1 MIKVLKHPNTEIF
14 QLLFASATLVDFP
27 QFRDIHHLIPHFLD
41 QTTNYPLEREYYRI
55 EDSDKWEIYVEY
67 RKIVSEFLIDHIY
80 SESWSLTYWPSIYL
94 PSIYWTSQDS
104 FPVNFFD
111 RIYWSQKFYVSLAKY
126 LLSFLSEGLQPE

>member
-1 MIKVLKHPNTEIF
+1 MIEVLHHNTEIY

-41 QTTNYPLEREYYRI
+41 RTPKYPLEREYYQI

-67 RKIVSEFLIDHIY
+67 RKIVSRFLIDHIY

-94 PSIYWTSQDS
+94 PSIYRDS
-104 FPVNFFD
+104 PTYYPVSFFY
-111 RIYWSQKFYVSLAKY
+111 RIYWSQKFYVSLANY
-126 LLSFLSEGLQPE
+126 LLSFLSEGLW